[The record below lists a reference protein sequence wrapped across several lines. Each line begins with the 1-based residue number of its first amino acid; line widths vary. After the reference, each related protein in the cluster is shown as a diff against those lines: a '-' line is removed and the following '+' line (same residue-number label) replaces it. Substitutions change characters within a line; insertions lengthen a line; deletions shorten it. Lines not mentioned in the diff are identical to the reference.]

1 MIIRKPLV
9 LGTFLVLISVFALSS
24 PDFKET
30 QSKKTHAVE
39 FVNPLKIQAQKEA
52 GHIFKTRKA
61 ALAKEIAAYFD
72 NAINKRLIIGA
83 GVSIVQGDSILLK
96 QGFGKRNIYKND
108 TVNSNTVF
116 RLGSLSKGFAGILA
130 GIEVKEGVLKWDDKL
145 VDFVPEFQLK
155 NKLTAEQLTLSNVLS
170 HSTGVP
176 YHCYT
181 NLVEDG
187 VKLPEIASRFNIINT
202 IAKPGKVYSYQ
213 NAMFALSGEMLY
225 TATGQTIQ
233 QLLQNKIFTPLNMQT
248 ASTDYEAMIKTNN
261 YAFPHKSTWQGWKRL
276 PVNKKYFN
284 AVAAGGVNAS
294 ADDMGKW
301 MRFLLGHNKQ
311 VLDSESIAEVFK
323 PEIEIPDAHKYYQ
336 RWKGHL
342 RSSYAYGWRIHE
354 FVDAE
359 TGDQS
364 TMVHHGGSVSDFRN
378 EIALF
383 PGEDLGISV
392 LFNSLTP
399 LASSVVPELHEI
411 VKKVMNMPVDK
422 LELGKLAAT
431 E

>member
-9 LGTFLVLISVFALSS
+9 LGTFLVLISFFALSS
-24 PDFKET
+24 PDFKEP
-30 QSKKTHAVE
+30 QSKKTHAIE

-52 GHIFKTRKA
+52 SYIYRSRKA
-61 ALAKEIAAYFD
+61 ALAKEIAAYFE

-83 GVSIVQGDSILLK
+83 GVSIVQGDSILFK
-96 QGFGKRNIYKND
+96 EGFGNRNVFKND
-108 TVNSNTVF
+108 TVDDQTVF

-130 GIEVKEGVLKWDDKL
+130 GIEVKEGVLNWEDKVVDL
-145 VDFVPEFQLK
+145 VPQFQLK
-155 NKLTAEQLTLSNVLS
+155 NKLNAEKLTLSNVLS
-170 HSTGVP
+170 HTTGVP

-187 VKLPEIASRFNIINT
+187 VKLSEIASRFNIINT
-202 IAKPGKVYSYQ
+202 IAKPGKMYSYQ
-213 NAMFALSGEMLY
+213 NAMFALSGEMMH
-225 TATGQTIQ
+225 TVTGQTIQ

-261 YAFPHKSTWQGWKRL
+261 YAFPHKSTWKGWKRL
-276 PVNKKYFN
+276 LVNKKYFN
-284 AVAAGGVNAS
+284 AVAAGGINAS

-301 MRFLLGHNKQ
+301 MRFLLGHNER
-311 VLDSESIAEVFK
+311 VLDSESISRVFK
-323 PEIEIPDAHKYYQ
+323 PQVEIPDAHKYYQ

-359 TGDQS
+359 TGIQS
-364 TMVHHGGSVSDFRN
+364 KMIHHGGSVSDFRN

-383 PGEDLGISV
+383 PSEDLGISV

-399 LASSVVPELHEI
+399 LASSVIPELHEI
-411 VKKVMNMPVDK
+411 VNEVMNMPIDK
-422 LELGKLAAT
+422 LELGKFAT
-431 E
+431 TE

>member
-9 LGTFLVLISVFALSS
+9 LGTFLVLISFFALSS
-24 PDFKET
+24 PDFQET
-30 QSKKTHAVE
+30 QSKKTHAIE

-52 GHIFKTRKA
+52 AYIYKSRKA
-61 ALAKEIAAYFD
+61 VLAKEIAAYFEGM
-72 NAINKRLIIGA
+72 INKRLIVGA

-96 QGFGKRNIYKND
+96 EGFGKRNVFKND
-108 TVNSNTVF
+108 RVDSETVF
-116 RLGSLSKGFAGILA
+116 RLGSLSKGFTGILA
-130 GIEVKEGVLKWDDKL
+130 GIEVKDGALKWDDKL
-145 VDFVPEFQLK
+145 VDLMPEFQLK
-155 NKLTAEQLTLSNVLS
+155 SKLNAEKLTLSNVLS
-170 HSTGVP
+170 HTTGVP

-187 VKLPEIASRFNIINT
+187 IELPEIASRFNIINT
-202 IAKPGKVYSYQ
+202 IARPGKVYSYQ
-213 NAMFALSGEMLY
+213 NAMFALSGEMMH

-233 QLLQNKIFTPLNMQT
+233 QLLQNKIFTPLNMKT
-248 ASTDYEAMIKTNN
+248 ASTDYEALIKTNN
-261 YAFPHKSTWQGWKRL
+261 YAYPHKNTRKGWNRL

-284 AVAAGGVNAS
+284 AVAAGGINAS
-294 ADDMGKW
+294 AADMGKW
-301 MRFLLGHNKQ
+301 MRFLLGHNER
-311 VLDSESIAEVFK
+311 VLDSESIARVFK
-323 PEIEIPDAHKYYQ
+323 PQVDIPDAHKYYQ

-364 TMVHHGGSVSDFRN
+364 KMIHHGGSVSDFRN

-399 LASSVVPELHEI
+399 LASFVIPELHEI
-411 VKKVMNMPVDK
+411 VNKVMNIPVDN
-422 LELGKLAAT
+422 LELGKLATAK
-431 E
+431 